1 MTSATMI
8 PIELI
13 DHIFKFVDNSSLF
26 QLCRCSRLF
35 HALAFPR
42 LTSQHM
48 SHSKIRLWIE
58 QPGLIGHKPM
68 DFEWLNYDKER
79 GKLVFTARKQ
89 QHTFNSTSS
98 SSEAPIIDGL
108 TIVLSPSG
116 MEDRRIHSV
125 SYKKAVVIPTS
136 LSIKQSQQQ
145 EMTLFVMYPGN
156 NNNDSN
162 NNYQQNKRT
171 AYSCA
176 WQLQYQVIQQE
187 PSSCIIIPK
196 TFECDLDLLDPN
208 VLNARINEL
217 PLTNTKSYNNKN
229 DNNNLPVIYPWKLA
243 TACALVD

>member
-1 MTSATMI
+1 MTIIPATMI

-13 DHIFKFVDNSSLF
+13 DHIFTFADNSSLF

-58 QPGLIGHKPM
+58 QPGLVGHKPM
-68 DFEWLNYDKER
+68 DFEWFNYDRER
-79 GKLVFTARKQ
+79 GKLVFTARKNSTAHQ
-89 QHTFNSTSS
+89 QQLTFNTDSSS

-125 SYKKAVVIPTS
+125 SYKKAVVMPTS
-136 LSIKQSQQQ
+136 LPIKQQQ
-145 EMTLFVMYPGN
+145 EMDYSVQYPGN
-156 NNNDSN
+156 SN
-162 NNYQQNKRT
+162 NYEENKRT

-176 WQLQYQVIQQE
+176 WQLQYQVIQKE

-217 PLTNTKSYNNKN
+217 PLTNIKTYK
-229 DNNNLPVIYPWKLA
+229 NNNIPVVYPWKSA
-243 TACALVD
+243 TTCALTD